1 MWETKVA
8 DLEAEITRLKTK
20 LKQLPTTSPR
30 SPNGQNMERLRA
42 EHAHEIQ
49 QLLDQFEA
57 EKQASADIF
66 KAKVKSQVVALLPK
80 LKEQYKQAYQDALKR
95 QREEIKEQYQR
106 QLDKIKREMAEE
118 RRVNERLFKERLREE
133 KEKWQLTIKSRFD
146 QKLQKLRQA
155 DIFF

>member
-8 DLEAEITRLKTK
+8 DLEAEIARLKAK
-20 LKQLPTTSPR
+20 LKQIPNSLPSPR
-30 SPNGQNMERLRA
+30 SSPSVERLKA
-42 EHAHEIQ
+42 EHAREIQ

-66 KAKVKSQVVALLPK
+66 KAKVRSQVTTLLPK
-80 LKEQYKQAYQDALKR
+80 LKEQYKQAYQEALKR
-95 QREEIKEQYQR
+95 QKEEIKEQYQH

-118 RRVNERLFKERLREE
+118 RRVNERLFKEKLREE
-133 KEKWQLTIKSRFD
+133 KEKWHSTMKTRFD
-146 QKLQKLRQA
+146 QKLQKLRQS